1 MYHQA
6 HIPDTSDGDLH
17 RAAKSS
23 GFRFDPSKFIVDDEA
38 EFPALAPHEHLDA
51 HQPHVDDASIFS
63 FLEHKQEE
71 ATTYKD
77 NEQRMSA
84 DEIVGS

>member
-1 MYHQA
+1 MTK
-6 HIPDTSDGDLH
+6 D
-17 RAAKSS
+17 
-23 GFRFDPSKFIVDDEA
+23 GFRFDPSKFIVDDGADPTA
-38 EFPALAPHEHLDA
+38 EYPHEHLDA

-77 NEQRMSA
+77 NEKRMSA
-84 DEIVGS
+84 HDAHDIVGS